1 MIFSAKILLAALS
14 TLALPLLIQSKG
26 IAETQRIESIN
37 QNKNVLYRESLALF
51 EARDYKSAIQ
61 SLTNYLE
68 KDSSSHHAHFLR
80 GRCYHELGIL
90 DKANADYKKAI
101 EINPSSSYKSYN
113 NSGLIYG
120 ELKSFELAKKSFT
133 KAIKVNPQAKEA
145 YNNRGVAKAASGD
158 TNGAI
163 RDFTKSINIDR
174 NYLEPVLNRSF
185 VFEMQG
191 KLSKACSDWKKASRM
206 GSRDATTWHKFQCK
220 NK

>member
-1 MIFSAKILLAALS
+1 MIFSRKILIAALS

-68 KDSSSHHAHFLR
+68 KDTSSHHAYFLR

-163 RDFTKSINIDR
+163 KDFTKSIKIDQ

-191 KLSKACSDWKKASRM
+191 KLNKACSDWKKASRM